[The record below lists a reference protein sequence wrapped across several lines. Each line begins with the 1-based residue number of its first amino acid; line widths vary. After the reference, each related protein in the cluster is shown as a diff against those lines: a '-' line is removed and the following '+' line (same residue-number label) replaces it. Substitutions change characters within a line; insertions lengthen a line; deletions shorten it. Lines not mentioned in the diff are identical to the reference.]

1 MEEVRSAKR
10 TTPLALRYEFGNAKL
25 LGMSTP
31 QYTEIEQKLGSSL
44 AQLVGERRA
53 AGISWRKIAVEITA
67 RTGVDVTGETLRVW
81 HQGIPARAAG
91 SAA

>member
-1 MEEVRSAKR
+1 MEGMRPAKR
-10 TTPLALRYEFGNAKL
+10 TISLALRYEFGNARL

-31 QYTEIEQKLGSSL
+31 QYTEIEQKLGSPL

-53 AGISWRKIAVEITA
+53 SGISWRKIAVEITA

-81 HQGIPARAAG
+81 HQGIPARAG

>member
-1 MEEVRSAKR
+1 MS
-10 TTPLALRYEFGNAKL
+10 LALHYQFGNARL

-31 QYTEIEQKLGSSL
+31 QYTEIEQKLGSPL

-53 AGISWRKIAVEITA
+53 SGISWRKIAVEITA

-81 HQGIPARAAG
+81 HLGIPARVA
-91 SAA
+91 